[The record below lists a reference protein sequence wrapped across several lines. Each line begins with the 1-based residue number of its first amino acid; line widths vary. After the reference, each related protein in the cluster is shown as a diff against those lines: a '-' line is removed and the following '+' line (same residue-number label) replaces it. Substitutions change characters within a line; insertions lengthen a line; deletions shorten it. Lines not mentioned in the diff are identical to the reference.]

1 MLSVV
6 IPAFDE
12 EDAIGQTVRAVRETL
27 AASDIAP
34 FEIVVVDDGSAD
46 RTRELAAAE
55 GARVVRHLHNLGYG
69 RSLKDGIDAAQYDA
83 IAITDADGTYPIE
96 DIPRLFAIY
105 DEGYHMVVGSRT
117 GEHYRQS
124 VIKSP
129 LRWILQHLVEYTA
142 SRTIPD
148 INSGFRIFSRVHATI
163 YFERLCDTFSFTTSL
178 TLAFMMNGLFVV
190 YVPIKYHERI
200 GKTKVRLLSD
210 SIRTLQYISEAAIY
224 YNPLR
229 IFMLFSALLL
239 MASAVLIGLNV
250 FLHRAGLY
258 YIAIG
263 CVMMSIHTF
272 ATGLVAVL
280 LKQIL
285 QQQQRPVEDTARPVS
300 TRLKVPG
307 QPE

>member
-27 AASDIAP
+27 AGSNIAP

-69 RSLKDGIDAAQYDA
+69 RSLKDGIDAARYDA
-83 IAITDADGTYPIE
+83 IAITDADGTYPIT

-105 DEGYHMVVGSRT
+105 AEGYHMVVGSRT
-117 GEHYRQS
+117 GKHYRQS
-124 VIKSP
+124 LIKSP

-142 SRTIPD
+142 SRSIPD
-148 INSGFRIFSRVHATI
+148 INSGLRIFSRLHAKT
-163 YFERLCDTFSFTTSL
+163 YFGRLCDTFSFTTSL

-190 YVPIKYHERI
+190 YVPIEYYKRI
-200 GKTKVRLLSD
+200 GTTKVRMLSD
-210 SIRTLQYISEAAIY
+210 SLRTLQYIAEAAVY

-229 IFMLFSALLL
+229 IFMLLSILLL
-239 MASAVLIGLNV
+239 VASVALIGLNV
-250 FLHRAGLY
+250 FLHTTGLF

-272 ATGLVAVL
+272 ATGLIAAL

-285 QQQQRPVEDTARPVS
+285 QQQQPIEGLSLSMVTEPNVS
-300 TRLKVPG
+300 DR
-307 QPE
+307 QE